1 MLRYN
6 YFCKNYLSLKVVLFD
21 NWVCFTKEIRS
32 MWNSIIT
39 QRHRWVLLFSSI
51 YQDKSL
57 REFIAQFRKKLGINL
72 GTDFEKVSNLVRKMW
87 EAMIMSNKILKYWTL
102 LFLIFLSVSWWL
114 LSKLFACTSI
124 IMLQVN

>member
-72 GTDFEKVSNLVRKMW
+72 GTDFEKVSNFVRKMW

>member
-57 REFIAQFRKKLGINL
+57 REFIAQFRKKLEINL